1 MTLDFW
7 GFSGSPSIG
16 LPLRPSGY
24 FLLLGEIALL
34 LAFFFVRQDWAKVR
48 RQVEGWIREPSFLL
62 LLLSAPLAAQLF
74 MLRLP
79 TPSMLVIP
87 GVPQGV
93 EGPAFSIFGAFP
105 WLLAAGFLGGG
116 PAVVI
121 AFMGGLARSAWET
134 HSILTP
140 LHMALAAAL
149 VSWLL
154 RQNYREWLGRIGRNP
169 LIAALIGGL
178 VLGTLG
184 SVEHYIYSGGTF
196 YDAFDFTFSLLQ
208 PTYLATLIEM
218 GIAGGICLWLRNTK
232 RIPWHSPQR
241 LIVGPY
247 NRSLAARLLSL
258 LVVVGVISSSVL
270 LFGDWVLAQQAAQ
283 DLIEQQM
290 LQTSDQVSST
300 IPYFIQTGRSIET
313 HIAEEL
319 SPAVENKSV
328 SEEQMKSFVR
338 TIAFFRTLAVFD
350 REMNQ
355 LAVYPAEG
363 ILSEGTPFEL
373 GAALDAAL
381 LGVSEE
387 VVLRPDREAASAR
400 LAFITP
406 IRSLESNQPIGA
418 VVGVTDLDTNPYLL
432 PVIEIIQELTPG
444 QAFIIDANGTILV
457 HKDPRRLMLT
467 FEGSD
472 DGINQAVLETAPDG
486 TRRLVNMT
494 EVRGYPWRVVVTVAQ
509 SEVQKLA
516 LQIAA
521 NLFVVVLA
529 VGGVM
534 LLAVYLISRRLTQPL
549 RMMASVAQSIA
560 RGNLAQ
566 PVKGEGQDEI
576 GRLAV
581 SFERMRR
588 RLKARL
594 DEMGLLLT
602 ASQQVASSFNLDESL
617 PPILTGIRDLTRS
630 DFVHLALGPDEAV
643 NFRMETFTAGDD
655 PGNWSALDA
664 QILELCETSG
674 RFTLENPTRAK
685 AVLDIQSLDVP
696 LEAMTAVPLQNE
708 DVFVGV
714 LWMGYRQPQVFTPD
728 TLRLLSILSGQLA
741 IAVVNARLY
750 QQAEKERLQLT
761 AVLETTPD
769 AVFLIDTDGRI
780 SLANPAAEAVLKRTP
795 DEALGELVE
804 ECIESQELLDLLA
817 ESEPESRS
825 VEIRLDQGQIMFASV
840 SDIHSPDEGTS
851 GRVCVLWDITHYKKL
866 DTLKSEFVSTVSH
879 DLRAPLTLMRGY
891 ATMLSMVG
899 AMNEQQKEFISKIL
913 TSADQM
919 GELIGNLLDLGRI
932 EAGVGLEVETI
943 SLGTIIDSVMDTY
956 RPQAVNKQIT
966 MDVELEEEMEQVEVD
981 ATLIRQ
987 AIANLVDNALKYT
1000 PADGHVTIHAEQ
1012 QEEFQIVQVKDNGM
1026 GIAPTD
1032 QARLFE
1038 KFYRARG
1045 REILNIKGSG
1055 LGLAIAKSIVQQH
1068 GGRVAVE
1075 SKLGEGS
1082 TFTIWFPIRQPD
1094 ESEEAAVE

>member
-1 MTLDFW
+1 MTLEFW
-7 GFSGSPSIG
+7 GFSGNPSIG
-16 LPLRPSGY
+16 LSLRPSGY

-34 LAFFFVRQDWAKVR
+34 LVFFIVRQDWAKAR
-48 RQVEGWIREPSFLL
+48 RQIEVWIREPSFLL

-140 LHMALAAAL
+140 LHMALVAAL

-154 RQNYREWLGRIGRNP
+154 RQNYRELLGRVGRNP

-178 VLGTLG
+178 VLGTMG
-184 SVEHYIYSGGTF
+184 SVEHYIYSGGSF

-208 PTYLATLIEM
+208 STYLAALIET
-218 GIAGGICLWLRNTK
+218 GIAGGICLWLRNTE
-232 RIPWHSPQR
+232 RVPWHSPQR
-241 LIVGPY
+241 LVVGPY
-247 NRSLAARLLSL
+247 NRSLAARLLSF

-270 LFGDWVLAQQAAQ
+270 LIGDWVLAQQAAQ

-313 HIAEEL
+313 YIADEL
-319 SPAVENKSV
+319 SPVVESGNV
-328 SEEQMKSFVR
+328 SEEEVTSFVR
-338 TIAFFRTLAVFD
+338 TFAFFRTLAVFD
-350 REMNQ
+350 KEMNQ

-363 ILSEGTPFEL
+363 ILSAGTPFEL
-373 GAALDAAL
+373 GAALDAAIR
-381 LGVSEE
+381 GVPEE
-387 VVLRPDREAASAR
+387 VVLRPDRETASAR
-400 LAFITP
+400 LAFVTP
-406 IRSLESNQPIGA
+406 VWSLVSNEPIGA
-418 VVGVTDLDTNPYLL
+418 LVGVTDLDTNPYLL

-457 HKDPRRLMLT
+457 HKDPRRLMLK
-467 FEGSD
+467 FEGSG
-472 DGINQAVLETAPDG
+472 DGINQVVLETAPDG
-486 TRRLVNMT
+486 TRRLVNLN

-534 LLAVYLISRRLTQPL
+534 LIAVYLISRRLTQPL
-549 RMMASVAQSIA
+549 RMMASIAQSIA

-566 PVKGEGQDEI
+566 PVKGEGEDEI

-617 PPILTGIRDLTRS
+617 PPILTGIKDLTRS
-630 DFVHLALGPDEAV
+630 DFVHLALDPDEAV
-643 NFRMETFTAGDD
+643 YFRMETYNAGDD

-674 RFTLENPTRAK
+674 HFTLENPTRAK
-685 AVLDIQSLDVP
+685 AVLDIQSLNIP

-714 LWMGYRQPQVFTPD
+714 LWIGYRQPQVFTPD
-728 TLRLLSILSGQLA
+728 TSRLLTILSGQLA
-741 IAVVNARLY
+741 VAVVNARLY
-750 QQAEKERLQLT
+750 QQAEKERRQLT

-769 AVFLIDTDGRI
+769 AVILIDTDGRI
-780 SLANPAAEAVLKRTP
+780 SLANPAAEIVLKRTA
-795 DEALGELVE
+795 DEAIGELVE
-804 ECIESQELLDLLA
+804 ECIESQELLVLLDG
-817 ESEPESRS
+817 SEPESRS
-825 VEIRLDQGQIMFASV
+825 VEIRLDEGQIMFASI

-891 ATMLSMVG
+891 ATMLGMVG

-932 EAGVGLEVETI
+932 EAGVGLDVETI
-943 SLGTIIDSVMDTY
+943 SVGSILDSVMATY

-966 MDVELEEEMEQVEVD
+966 LDVELEEEMEQVEVD

-1000 PADGHVTIHAEQ
+1000 PANGHVTIRTEQ
-1012 QEEFQIVQVKDNGM
+1012 HDDFQIVQVQDNGL

-1045 REILNIKGSG
+1045 RATLNIKGTG
-1055 LGLAIAKSIVQQH
+1055 LGLAIVKSIVQQH
-1068 GGRVAVE
+1068 GGRVSVE

-1094 ESEEAAVE
+1094 GSETDAEE

>member
-1 MTLDFW
+1 MTLELW

-16 LPLRPSGY
+16 MPLRPSGY

-34 LAFFFVRQDWAKVR
+34 LALLFIHQDWTKIR
-48 RQVEGWIREPSFLL
+48 RQVNGWIREPSFLL

-74 MLRLP
+74 MIRLP
-79 TPSMLVIP
+79 APSMLVIP

-116 PAVVI
+116 PAIVI
-121 AFMGGLARSAWET
+121 AFVGGLARSAWET

-140 LHMALAAAL
+140 LHMALVAAL

-154 RQNYREWLGRIGRNP
+154 RQNYRESLGRAGRNP
-169 LIAALIGGL
+169 LIAAIIGGL
-178 VLGTLG
+178 ALGTLG
-184 SVEHYIYSGGTF
+184 SVDHYIYSGGSF
-196 YDAFDFTFSLLQ
+196 YDALDFTFSLLQ
-208 PTYLATLIEM
+208 PTYLAALIET
-218 GIAGGICLWLRNTK
+218 GIAGGICLWLRNSK
-232 RIPWHSPQR
+232 RIPWYSPHR
-241 LIVGPY
+241 LVVGPY
-247 NRSLAARLLSL
+247 NRSLAARLLST

-270 LFGDWVLAQQAAQ
+270 LIGDWVLAQQAAQ
-283 DLIEQQM
+283 DLIEKQM

-300 IPYFIQTGRSIET
+300 IPYFIQTGRSIEAQ
-313 HIAEEL
+313 IAEEL
-319 SPAVENKSV
+319 GPAVANRNV
-328 SEEQMKSFVR
+328 SEEQMKSFLR

-350 REMNQ
+350 KDMNQ

-400 LAFITP
+400 LAFVTP
-406 IRSLESNQPIGA
+406 VRSPESNEPIGA
-418 VVGVTDLDTNPYLL
+418 IVGVTDLDTNPYLL
-432 PVIEIIQELTPG
+432 PVMEIIQGLAPG
-444 QAFIIDANGTILV
+444 QAFIIDADGTILV
-457 HKDPRRLMLT
+457 HNDPRRLMLT
-467 FEGSD
+467 FESSEA
-472 DGINQAVLETAPDG
+472 GINQVVLETAPDG
-486 TRRLVNMT
+486 TRRLVNT
-494 EVRGYPWRVVVTVAQ
+494 NEVSGYPWWVVVTVAQ

-529 VGGVM
+529 VGVVM
-534 LLAVYLISRRLTQPL
+534 LIAVYLISRRLTQPL

-560 RGNLAQ
+560 RGNLEQ
-566 PVKGEGQDEI
+566 PVLGEGQDEI

-617 PPILTGIRDLTRS
+617 PPILAGIKDLTRS
-630 DFVHLALGPDEAV
+630 DFVHLALSPDETI
-643 NFRMETFTAGDD
+643 NFHMETYTAGDD
-655 PGNWSALDA
+655 PGNWTALDA

-685 AVLDIQSLDVP
+685 AVLDIQSLDTP

-714 LWMGYRQPQVFTPD
+714 LWVGYRQPQVFTPD
-728 TLRLLSILSGQLA
+728 ALRLLSILSGQLA
-741 IAVVNARLY
+741 VAVVNARLY
-750 QQAEKERLQLT
+750 QQAEQERLQLT

-769 AVFLIDTDGRI
+769 AVILIDTDDRI
-780 SLANPAAEAVLKRTP
+780 SLANPAAEIVLKRSA
-795 DEALGELVE
+795 DESLGELVE
-804 ECIESQELLDLLA
+804 ECIESQELLDLLD
-817 ESEPESRS
+817 ESESESRS
-825 VEIRLDQGQIMFASV
+825 VEIRLDKGQIMFASI
-840 SDIHSPDEGTS
+840 SDIHSPNEGTS

-891 ATMLSMVG
+891 ATMLGMVG

-919 GELIGNLLDLGRI
+919 GELIGNVLDLGRI
-932 EAGVGLEVETI
+932 EAGVGLDVETI
-943 SLGTIIDSVMDTY
+943 PLGSILDSVLDTY

-966 MDVELEEEMEQVEVD
+966 LDVDLEEEMEPVEVD

-1012 QEEFQIVQVKDNGM
+1012 REEFQIVQVTDNGM

-1045 REILNIKGSG
+1045 RETLSIKGSG
-1055 LGLAIAKSIVQQH
+1055 LGLAIVKSIIQQH
-1068 GGRVAVE
+1068 GGRVSVE

-1082 TFTIWFPIRQPD
+1082 TFTIWFPIRQP
-1094 ESEEAAVE
+1094 EEPEEAAVG

>member
-1 MTLDFW
+1 MTLDLW
-7 GFSGSPSIG
+7 GFLGTPSIG

-74 MLRLP
+74 ILRLS
-79 TPSMLVIP
+79 TPSTLVIP

-140 LHMALAAAL
+140 LHMALVAAM

-154 RQNYREWLGRIGRNP
+154 RQNYREWPGRIGRNP

-178 VLGTLG
+178 ALGTLG
-184 SVEHYIYSGGTF
+184 SVEHYIYSGGSF
-196 YDAFDFTFSLLQ
+196 YDALDFTFSLLQ
-208 PTYLATLIEM
+208 PTYLAALIET
-218 GIAGGICLWLRNTK
+218 GIAGGICIWLRNTE
-232 RIPWHSPQR
+232 RIPWHSPPR

-258 LVVVGVISSSVL
+258 LVVVGIISSSVL
-270 LFGDWVLAQQAAQ
+270 LIGDWVLAQRAAQ
-283 DLIEQQM
+283 DLIEKQM
-290 LQTSDQVSST
+290 VQISDQVANT

-319 SPAVENKSV
+319 SPAVESKNV
-328 SEEQMKSFVR
+328 TEEQMKSFVR

-350 REMNQ
+350 KEMNQ

-387 VVLRPDREAASAR
+387 VVMRPDREAASAR

-406 IRSLESNQPIGA
+406 VRSSESDEPIGA
-418 VVGVTDLDTNPYLL
+418 VVGVVDLDTNPYLL
-432 PVIEIIQELTPG
+432 PVIEIIQGLSPG
-444 QAFIIDANGTILV
+444 QAFIIDGNGTILV
-457 HKDPRRLMLT
+457 HKDPRRLMLP
-467 FEGSD
+467 FEGSE
-472 DGINQAVLETAPDG
+472 DGINQVILETAPDG
-486 TRRLVNMT
+486 TRRLINMN

-516 LQIAA
+516 LQIAT

-529 VGGVM
+529 VGSVM
-534 LLAVYLISRRLTQPL
+534 LVAVYLISRRLTQPL
-549 RMMASVAQSIA
+549 RMMASIAQSIA

-617 PPILTGIRDLTRS
+617 PPILTGIKDLTHS
-630 DFVHLALGPDEAV
+630 DFVHLALGTDENAS
-643 NFRMETFTAGDD
+643 FSMETYTGGDD

-674 RFTLENPTRAK
+674 QFTLENPTRAK
-685 AVLDIQSLDVP
+685 AVLDIQSLAVP
-696 LEAMTAVPLQNE
+696 LEAMTAVALKNE
-708 DVFVGV
+708 DIFVGV

-728 TLRLLSILSGQLA
+728 ALRLLSILSGQLA
-741 IAVVNARLY
+741 VAVVNARLY

-769 AVFLIDTDGRI
+769 AVILIDTDDRI
-780 SLANPAAEAVLKRTP
+780 SLANPAAEVVLGCTA

-817 ESEPESRS
+817 ESETESRS
-825 VEIRLDQGQIMFASV
+825 VEIRLDQGQIMFASI
-840 SDIHSPDEGTS
+840 SDILSPDEGTS

-891 ATMLSMVG
+891 ATMLGMVG

-913 TSADQM
+913 FSADQM

-932 EAGVGLEVETI
+932 EAGVGLDLETI
-943 SLGTIIDSVMDTY
+943 SLDSIIDSVLDTY
-956 RPQAVNKQIT
+956 RPQAVNKQIRL
-966 MDVELEEEMEQVEVD
+966 DVELEEEMEQVEVD

-1012 QEEFQIVQVKDNGM
+1012 QEEFQIIQVKDNGM

-1045 REILNIKGSG
+1045 RETLSIKGSG

>member
-1 MTLDFW
+1 MTLEFW
-7 GFSGSPSIG
+7 GFAGSPSIG
-16 LPLRPSGY
+16 LPLRSSGY

-34 LAFFFVRQDWAKVR
+34 LAFILIRQDWTKIR
-48 RQVEGWIREPSFLL
+48 RQIEGWIREPSFLL
-62 LLLSAPLAAQLF
+62 LLLAAPLAAQLF

-79 TPSMLVIP
+79 APSTLVIP

-93 EGPAFSIFGAFP
+93 EGPALSIFGAFP
-105 WLLAAGFLGGG
+105 WLIAAGFLGGG

-121 AFMGGLARSAWET
+121 AFVGGLARSAWET

-149 VSWLL
+149 ISWLL
-154 RQNYREWLGRIGRNP
+154 RQNYREWPGRIGRNP

-178 VLGTLG
+178 ALGTLG
-184 SVEHYIYSGGTF
+184 SFEHFLYSGGSF
-196 YDAFDFTFSLLQ
+196 YDALDFTFSLLQ
-208 PTYLATLIEM
+208 PTYLAALIET
-218 GIAGGICLWLRNTK
+218 GIAGAICLWLRNTK
-232 RIPWHSPQR
+232 RIPWYSPPR

-247 NRSLAARLLSL
+247 NRSLAARLLSF
-258 LVVVGVISSSVL
+258 LVLVGVVSSSVL
-270 LFGDWVLAQQAAQ
+270 LIGDWVLAQRAAQ
-283 DLIEQQM
+283 DLIEKQM
-290 LQTSDQVSST
+290 LQTSYQVSST

-319 SPAVENKSV
+319 SPAVESRSV
-328 SEEQMKSFVR
+328 SEDQMKSYVR
-338 TIAFFRTLAVFD
+338 TIAFFRSLAVFD
-350 REMNQ
+350 KDMNQ
-355 LAVYPAEG
+355 LAVYPAEN

-373 GAALDAAL
+373 GAALDTAL
-381 LGVSEE
+381 RGVPEE

-400 LAFITP
+400 LAFVTP
-406 IRSLESNQPIGA
+406 VRSAESNELIGA
-418 VVGVTDLDTNPYLL
+418 VVGVTDLDSNPYLL
-432 PVIEIIQELTPG
+432 PVIEIIHELSPG
-444 QAFIIDANGTILV
+444 QAFIIDADGTILV
-457 HKDPRRLMLT
+457 HKDPRRLLLT
-467 FEGSD
+467 FEGGES
-472 DGINQAVLETAPDG
+472 GLNQVVRETAPDG
-486 TRRLVNMT
+486 TRQLVNVT

-529 VGGVM
+529 VGLVM

-549 RMMASVAQSIA
+549 RMMAGIAQSIA

-566 PVKGEGQDEI
+566 PVTGEGEDEI

-581 SFERMRR
+581 SFERMRK

-602 ASQQVASSFNLDESL
+602 ASQQVANSFNLDESL
-617 PPILTGIRDLTRS
+617 PPILTGIMDLTHS
-630 DFVHLALGPDEAV
+630 DFVQLALDSEEAV
-643 NFRMETFTAGDD
+643 NFRMETFSAGDD

-685 AVLDIQSLDVP
+685 AVLDIQSLEVP

-708 DVFVGV
+708 DIFVGA
-714 LWMGYRQPQVFTPD
+714 LWMGYRHPQVFTPD

-741 IAVVNARLY
+741 VAVVNARLY

-769 AVFLIDTDGRI
+769 AVILIDTEERI
-780 SLANPAAEAVLKRTP
+780 SLANPAAEVVLNRSA

-825 VEIRLDQGQIMFASV
+825 VEIRLDQGQILYASI
-840 SDIHSPDEGTS
+840 SDIQSLGEGAS

-913 TSADQM
+913 SSADQM

-932 EAGVGLEVETI
+932 EAGVGLDVETI
-943 SLGTIIDSVMDTY
+943 AFDSILDSVMDTY

-966 MDVELEEEMEQVEVD
+966 LDVEIEEEMEPVEVD

-1000 PADGHVTIHAEQ
+1000 PAEGHITIHADQ
-1012 QEEFQIVQVKDNGM
+1012 QEGFQIVQIKDNGP

-1038 KFYRARG
+1038 KFYRARR
-1045 REILNIKGSG
+1045 RETLNVKGSG
-1055 LGLAIAKSIVQQH
+1055 LGLAIVKSIVQQH

-1082 TFTIWFPIRQPD
+1082 TFTIWFPIHQPD
-1094 ESEEAAVE
+1094 EAEETVEE

>member
-1 MTLDFW
+1 
-7 GFSGSPSIG
+7 
-16 LPLRPSGY
+16 
-24 FLLLGEIALL
+24 
-34 LAFFFVRQDWAKVR
+34 
-48 RQVEGWIREPSFLL
+48 
-62 LLLSAPLAAQLF
+62 
-74 MLRLP
+74 
-79 TPSMLVIP
+79 
-87 GVPQGV
+87 
-93 EGPAFSIFGAFP
+93 
-105 WLLAAGFLGGG
+105 
-116 PAVVI
+116 
-121 AFMGGLARSAWET
+121 
-134 HSILTP
+134 
-140 LHMALAAAL
+140 MALVAAL

-154 RQNYREWLGRIGRNP
+154 RQNYREWLGRAGRNP

-178 VLGTLG
+178 ALGTLA
-184 SVEHYIYSGGTF
+184 SVEHYIYSGGSF
-196 YDAFDFTFSLLQ
+196 YDALDFTFSLLQ
-208 PTYLATLIEM
+208 PTYLAALIET
-218 GIAGGICLWLRNTK
+218 GIAGGICLWLRNSK
-232 RIPWHSPQR
+232 RIPWYTPQR
-241 LIVGPY
+241 LVVGPY
-247 NRSLAARLLSL
+247 NRSLAARLLST
-258 LVVVGVISSSVL
+258 LVVVGVVSSSVL
-270 LFGDWVLAQQAAQ
+270 LIGDWVLAQQAAQ
-283 DLIEQQM
+283 DLIEKQM

-319 SPAVENKSV
+319 GPAVEVSNV
-328 SEEQMKSFVR
+328 SEEQMKSFLR

-350 REMNQ
+350 RDKNQ

-373 GAALDAAL
+373 VAALDAAL

-387 VVLRPDREAASAR
+387 VVLRPDKESASAR
-400 LAFITP
+400 LAFVTP
-406 IRSLESNQPIGA
+406 VRSPESNEPIGA
-418 VVGVTDLDTNPYLL
+418 IVGVTDLDTNPYLL
-432 PVIEIIQELTPG
+432 PVMDIIEGLAPG
-444 QAFIIDANGTILV
+444 QVFIIDADGTILV
-457 HKDPRRLMLT
+457 HNDPRRLMLT
-467 FEGSD
+467 FESSEAGS
-472 DGINQAVLETAPDG
+472 NQVVLETAPDG
-486 TRRLVNMT
+486 TRRLVNT
-494 EVRGYPWRVVVTVAQ
+494 NEVSGYPWRVVVTVAQ

-521 NLFVVVLA
+521 NLSIVVLA
-529 VGGVM
+529 VGFVM

-560 RGNLAQ
+560 RGNLEQ
-566 PVKGEGQDEI
+566 PVIGEGQDEI

-617 PPILTGIRDLTRS
+617 PPILAGIKDLTRS
-630 DFVHLALGPDEAV
+630 DFVHLALSPDDTI
-643 NFRMETFTAGDD
+643 NFHMETYTAGDD
-655 PGNWSALDA
+655 PGNWAALDV

-685 AVLDIQSLDVP
+685 AVLDIQSLDIP

-728 TLRLLSILSGQLA
+728 ALRLLSILSGQLA
-741 IAVVNARLY
+741 VAVVNARLY
-750 QQAEKERLQLT
+750 QQAEQERLQLT

-769 AVFLIDTDGRI
+769 AVILIDTDDRI
-780 SLANPAAEAVLKRTP
+780 SLANPAAEVVLKRSA
-795 DEALGELVE
+795 DESLGELVE
-804 ECIESQELLDLLA
+804 ECIESQALLDLLGEP
-817 ESEPESRS
+817 ESESRS
-825 VEIRLDQGQIMFASV
+825 VEIRLDKGQIMFASI
-840 SDIHSPDEGTS
+840 SDIHSPNEGTS

-919 GELIGNLLDLGRI
+919 GELIGNVLDLGRI
-932 EAGVGLEVETI
+932 EADVGLDVETI
-943 SLGTIIDSVMDTY
+943 PLDSILDAVLDTY

-966 MDVELEEEMEQVEVD
+966 LDVEIDDEMEPVEVD

-1012 QEEFQIVQVKDNGM
+1012 QEEFQIVQITDNGM

-1045 REILNIKGSG
+1045 RETLSIKGSG
-1055 LGLAIAKSIVQQH
+1055 LGLAIVKSIVQQH

-1082 TFTIWFPIRQPD
+1082 TFTIWFPIRQP
-1094 ESEEAAVE
+1094 EEAEEAVVE